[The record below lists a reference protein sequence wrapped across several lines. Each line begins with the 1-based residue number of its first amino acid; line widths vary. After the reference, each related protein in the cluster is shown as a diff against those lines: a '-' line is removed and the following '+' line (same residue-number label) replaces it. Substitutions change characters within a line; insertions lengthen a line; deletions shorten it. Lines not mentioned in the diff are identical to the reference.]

1 MFISQRGDPWPD
13 TNIMQMLKYNN
24 KMVSFIVM
32 YRQSLPVLQD
42 VNCTE
47 NAQQIFWQE
56 NIEWLTIHNG

>member
-1 MFISQRGDPWPD
+1 MFIGQRGDPWPD

-42 VNCTE
+42 VNCTD
-47 NAQQIFWQE
+47 NAQQIFWRE
-56 NIEWLTIHNG
+56 NIEWLAIHNG